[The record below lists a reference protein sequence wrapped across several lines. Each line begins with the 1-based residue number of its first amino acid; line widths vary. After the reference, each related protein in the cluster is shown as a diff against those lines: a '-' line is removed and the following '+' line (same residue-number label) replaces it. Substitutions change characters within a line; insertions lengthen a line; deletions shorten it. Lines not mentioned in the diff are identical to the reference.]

1 MAPSLL
7 SFLFAQVSPGGAAS
21 PVGTLIMMGCLF
33 AGMYFLIIA
42 PQRKKQK
49 EQEKMIASLSSGDKV
64 VTIGGFHGIVQ
75 SVKDN
80 RIVLKI
86 AEGTKVELEK
96 SAIQSCLNK
105 DASEGKDAPEKKD
118 SK

>member
-1 MAPSLL
+1 MDPSYLPLVLANAASGAPSPIPT
-7 SFLFAQVSPGGAAS
+7 F
-21 PVGTLIMMGCLF
+21 IMMGCLF

-49 EQEKMIASLSSGDKV
+49 EQEKMINALVSGDKV

-80 RIVLKI
+80 RVVLKI
-86 AEGTKVELEK
+86 AEGTKVEMEK
-96 SAIQSCLNK
+96 SAIQTKVNK
-105 DASEGKDAPEKKD
+105 DGGD